1 MSQPTNPTIEILLT
15 LSQINTVLQH
25 LHAGAYAT
33 VAPIIGE
40 ITVQSER
47 QLDEIRAQQV
57 ADAKQASLP
66 DVEQPPNAA

>member
-1 MSQPTNPTIEILLT
+1 MSQPPNPTIEILLT

-40 ITVQSER
+40 ITAQSER

-66 DVEQPPNAA
+66 DVEAAPSTN